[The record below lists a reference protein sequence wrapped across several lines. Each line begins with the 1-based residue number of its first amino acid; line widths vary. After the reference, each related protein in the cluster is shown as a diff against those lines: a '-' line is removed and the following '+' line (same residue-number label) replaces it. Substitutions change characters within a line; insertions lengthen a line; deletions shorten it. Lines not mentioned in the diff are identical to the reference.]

1 MSINYTIQAEV
12 VNIRSDSPKP
22 EDTFLV
28 DTNVW
33 YWLLYSRAT
42 LTNSPPRTYQIR
54 DYYSYIMNSVSVKS
68 LLCYSGF
75 SLAELAH
82 LIEKAELDIFNGTSG
97 TVKPK
102 EYRHYYSVERSR
114 VVTEV
119 KSVWSSIKQMAVPIN
134 LTLDESITDAAL
146 NRFQTQSL
154 DGYDLLILETMEKEG
169 IVNVITDDGDYV
181 TVPTIRVFTT
191 NRTVIQAAQSQGKL
205 VIR

>member
-12 VNIRSDSPKP
+12 INIQSDSPKL

-33 YWLLYSRAT
+33 CWQLYSRASRA
-42 LTNSPPRTYQIR
+42 NRPPRNYQIT
-54 DYYSYIMNSVSVKS
+54 DYPSYIQRCLSVKS

-82 LIEKAELDIFNGTSG
+82 LIETAELDIFNGTSG

-102 EYRHYYSVERSR
+102 EYRHNYLAERAR
-114 VVTEV
+114 VVAKV
-119 KSVWSSIKQMAVPIN
+119 QSVWSQIKQMAVPIN

-154 DGYDLLILETMEKEG
+154 DGYDLFILETMKKEG
-169 IVNVITDDGDYV
+169 IVNVITDDGDFV
-181 TVPTIRVFTT
+181 TVPTIRVFTA
-191 NRTVIQAAQSQGKL
+191 NHNVISAARNQDKL
-205 VIR
+205 VTR

>member
-1 MSINYTIQAEV
+1 MSINYTIQAKV
-12 VNIRSDSPKP
+12 VNIQSDSPKP

-33 YWLLYSRAT
+33 YWLFYSRASRV
-42 LTNSPPRTYQIR
+42 NRPPRNYQIT
-54 DYYSYIMNSVSVKS
+54 DYPSYIQRCLSVKS
-68 LLCYSGF
+68 LLYYSGF

-82 LIEKAELDIFNGTSG
+82 LIETAELDIFNGTSG

-102 EYRHYYSVERSR
+102 EYRHNYLAERAR
-114 VVTEV
+114 VVARV
-119 KSVWSSIKQMAVPIN
+119 QSVWSSIKQMAVPIN

-154 DGYDLLILETMEKEG
+154 DGYDLFILETMEKEG
-169 IVNVITDDGDYV
+169 IVNVITDDGDFV
-181 TVPTIRVFTT
+181 TVPTIQVFTA

-205 VIR
+205 VSR